1 MTDLEWLE
9 GFAKA
14 VLELDIDLSEFLA
27 GDGEEQGQDLES
39 LVTALVRLHAIK
51 ADLDIVYRTLSH
63 AVSEAMGAREE
74 FSIPGATIE
83 KKLGSSRKA
92 WQHDKLKATVIERLL
107 QLSID
112 EETGEVTAS
121 PGQIAEKLLEYAHTD
136 YWRVGKL
143 DSIGINADLYC
154 ESGDSKESI
163 AVRKAK

>member
-1 MTDLEWLE
+1 VS
-9 GFAKA
+9 A
-14 VLELDIDLSEFLA
+14 S
-27 GDGEEQGQDLES
+27 
-39 LVTALVRLHAIK
+39 
-51 ADLDIVYRTLSH
+51 IVYRTLTH

-83 KKLGSSRKA
+83 KKLGSSRRS
-92 WQHDKLKATVIERLL
+92 WQHDKLRRTVIDRLL

-121 PGQIAEKLLEYAHTD
+121 PGQIAEQVLEYAHTD

-154 ESGDSKESI
+154 ETGDSKESI